1 MKLKTSILLLA
12 LTAGLAAL
20 AAAGVGGAQQPTQ
33 RSAESQLDVD
43 AWFV

>member
-1 MKLKTSILLLA
+1 MKLGSSLLLLA

-20 AAAGVGGAQQPTQ
+20 AAVKNTRPG
-33 RSAESQLDVD
+33 SAPAADVSLQDAD

>member
-1 MKLKTSILLLA
+1 MKLGSSLLLLA

-20 AAAGVGGAQQPTQ
+20 AAVKNTRPG
-33 RSAESQLDVD
+33 SAAAEVSLQDAD

>member
-1 MKLKTSILLLA
+1 MKLGSSLLLLA

-20 AAAGVGGAQQPTQ
+20 AVTNARP
-33 RSAESQLDVD
+33 ESDQGSTVTVEDVD

>member
-1 MKLKTSILLLA
+1 MKLGSSLLLLV

-20 AAAGVGGAQQPTQ
+20 AVTNVRPETEHGSSVTID
-33 RSAESQLDVD
+33 DVD

>member
-1 MKLKTSILLLA
+1 MRLGNSLLWLA

-20 AAAGVGGAQQPTQ
+20 ALATARPEPDALGRTPTQ
-33 RSAESQLDVD
+33 DVD